1 MKDSISTLSIY
12 LKEINKFPLL
22 SQEQETKLAARASK
36 GDKKA
41 KDSLIK
47 ANLRFVVKIAK
58 KYRYTGVDFMDLISE
73 GNIGL
78 MAAVDKYD
86 ANKGVRF
93 ISYAVYWI
101 RQAIT
106 KYISDKGRTV
116 HLPANRL
123 NDIARIR
130 NAAEYYSDYSQSEK
144 IRKIASSL
152 SLEKSYVRE
161 MLTLSEGVCSLDAP
175 SSDNNILGDAI
186 EENRYIAPEDSAVR
200 ECLKTDID
208 TTLSTL
214 QRRESGVIKLRY
226 GLDNKKAMSLEE
238 VGKFYNLSKE
248 RVRQI
253 EHYAIKKMKMPYR
266 SDRLVAYVA

>member
-1 MKDSISTLSIY
+1 MEDNITTLTMY
-12 LKEINKFPLL
+12 LKDINKIPLL
-22 SQEQETKLAARASK
+22 SQEQEAKLAERASK

-41 KDSLIK
+41 KEALIR

-86 ANKGVRF
+86 AKKGVRF

-123 NDIARIR
+123 TDIARIR
-130 NAAEYYSDYSQSEK
+130 NAAEYYSDYTPSEK

-161 MLTLSEGVCSLDAP
+161 MLALSDGVCSLDSPCAEN
-175 SSDNNILGDAI
+175 SILGDSI
-186 EENRYIAPEDSAVR
+186 EENRYVAPEDSAVS
-200 ECLKTDID
+200 ECLKLDID

-253 EHYAIKKMKMPYR
+253 EHYAIRKMKMPYR
-266 SDRLVAYVA
+266 SNRLVAYVA